1 MRAGGYYSE
10 QKQSNYGMLVMPK
23 LRRRLGF
30 RLVQKLTCQDSA
42 VCNRQ
47 LLDAIASAW
56 RCGELFICVKTS
68 YGIDMRCR
76 ENISDGRKHMVEVED
91 RVFKCVPGRWA
102 RRRIWSSSSEI

>member
-23 LRRRLGF
+23 TRRRLGF

-56 RCGELFICVKTS
+56 RCGELFICVKHVMWEVYEMQRKYFGWAET
-68 YGIDMRCR
+68 YG
-76 ENISDGRKHMVEVED
+76 
-91 RVFKCVPGRWA
+91 
-102 RRRIWSSSSEI
+102 